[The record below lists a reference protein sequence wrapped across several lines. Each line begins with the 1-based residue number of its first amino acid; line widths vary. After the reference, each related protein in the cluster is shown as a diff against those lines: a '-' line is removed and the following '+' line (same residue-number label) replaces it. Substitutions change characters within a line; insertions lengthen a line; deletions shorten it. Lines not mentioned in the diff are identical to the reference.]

1 MYAKLRVTLLASIV
15 ALGAAGIASAA
26 TLKGAIAKVDP
37 SARTLT
43 VKDGQREV
51 PLSLAGDAKVLD
63 GQKAISLSTLKVG
76 DEVRVVYADKEGKH
90 LASRVEMARAGQAAA
105 HPAKPAKKAY

>member
-1 MYAKLRVTLLASIV
+1 MYPKIRVILLTAMV

-26 TLKGAIAKVDP
+26 TLKGEIAKLDP

-43 VKDGQREV
+43 VKDGKQEV
-51 PLSLAGDAKVLD
+51 PLSLAGDAKILD

-76 DEVRVVYADKEGKH
+76 DEVRVVYTEKEGKH
-90 LASRVEMARAGQAAA
+90 LASRVEMARAASAPA
-105 HPAKPAKKAY
+105 HSGKPAKSGY